1 MKRLSTQLTIY
12 TGLLILGGGVG
23 FLGNKYLSNQKQT
36 AEQPL
41 VMPTVVQTKPS
52 QISPPSEENL
62 NFIAQAVR
70 KISPSVVRI
79 ESAREIARSNTDSE
93 QQPFP
98 RGFFGPGTPQRPR
111 NPIERGTGTGF
122 IISGDG
128 YILTN
133 AHVVQGVKEVKVTLH
148 DEQSVTGKVVGTDE
162 VTDVALVKINGQKL
176 PTAAIGKSERLIP
189 GEWAIAIGNPLGLD
203 NTVTIG
209 IISALGRTS
218 NEVGVPDKRVRF
230 IQTDAAINPGN
241 SGGPLLNAQG
251 EVIGINTAIRADG
264 QGLGFAIPIE
274 TAQKIALQLST
285 KGKAE
290 HPFLGIN
297 MVTIDPN
304 NKELINQD
312 PELNIKIN
320 QDRGV
325 IIVRVL
331 PNSPAQKAGIKPGDI
346 LETVADQPVATAS
359 DVQALVEKSQIGQ
372 NLKVQIKRDNQ
383 TQIIQVRPEAMPD

>member
-36 AEQPL
+36 SEQP
-41 VMPTVVQTKPS
+41 VVIPTLVQTKPS
-52 QISPPSEENL
+52 KISPQPEENL

-79 ESAREIARSNTDSE
+79 ESSRELASANQDSE
-93 QQPFP
+93 QKPFP
-98 RGFFGPGTPQRPR
+98 PRFFGPGTPQRPR

-122 IISGDG
+122 IISSDG

-133 AHVVQGVKEVKVTLH
+133 AHVVQGVQEVKVILH

-162 VTDVALVKINGQKL
+162 VTDVALVKINGEKL
-176 PTAAIGKSERLIP
+176 PIAVMGQSEKLIP

-290 HPFLGIN
+290 HPYLGIN

-312 PELNIKIN
+312 PQLKIKIN

-346 LETVADQPVATAS
+346 LEAVADQPVVTAS
-359 DVQALVEKSQIGQ
+359 DVQALVEKSLIGQ
-372 NLKVQIKRDNQ
+372 PLKVTIKRDDQ
-383 TQIIQVRPEAMPD
+383 SQIIEVRPEAMP

>member
-36 AEQPL
+36 SEQP
-41 VMPTVVQTKPS
+41 VVIPTLVQTKPS
-52 QISPPSEENL
+52 KISPQPEENL

-79 ESAREIARSNTDSE
+79 ESSRELASANQDSE
-93 QQPFP
+93 QKPFP
-98 RGFFGPGTPQRPR
+98 RRFFERDIPQRPR

-122 IISGDG
+122 IISSDG

-133 AHVVQGVKEVKVTLH
+133 AHVVQGVQEVKVILH

-162 VTDVALVKINGQKL
+162 VTDVALVKINGEKL
-176 PTAAIGKSERLIP
+176 PIAVMGQSEKLIP

-290 HPFLGIN
+290 HPYLGIN

-312 PELNIKIN
+312 PQLKIKIN

-346 LETVADQPVATAS
+346 LEAVADQPVVTAS
-359 DVQALVEKSQIGQ
+359 DVQALVEKSLIGEP
-372 NLKVQIKRDNQ
+372 LKVTIKRDDQ
-383 TQIIQVRPEAMPD
+383 SQMIEVRPEAMP